1 MTKQGKWKIL
11 LVEDDPDGRQAMCEW
26 LERRGYEP
34 IAVSDGQEAIEH
46 LDDGVAVIVTDLVMP
61 RTDGL
66 ELLRIVKERAPNTAV
81 ILVSGHGTVDT
92 AVTALKEGA
101 FDFLTKPINLKELTH
116 RVEMALEKRTMAA
129 EIAQLHAQLSE
140 RHALGNMVGNSAP
153 MQALFEKIRLVAD
166 TRATVLIQ
174 GESGTGKELVARA
187 LHHNSSR
194 GNKPFVPVNCAA
206 IPETLIESELFG
218 HEKGAFTGATERRS
232 GLFQTATNGTLF
244 IDEIG
249 DMQIG
254 LQSKMLRAIESRKI
268 MPVGGN
274 KELDVNV
281 RLVSATN
288 RDLGELVKNQEFRED
303 LYYRLKVVELRL
315 PPLRERRDD
324 IPLLVR
330 HFIDSLSAENERP
343 VKEISAETLN
353 ALCNYGWPGNVREL
367 RNTLESIIVLSVKE
381 RIEPRDLPEHI
392 TGAATTRS
400 IVRPGMTMRQI
411 EEEAIRRALQ
421 ESDGHRA
428 KAADVLDISVRTLQR
443 KVKEYGI
450 HS

>member
-92 AVTALKEGA
+92 AVTALIVGA